1 MHDYFDTMED
11 CVQVL
16 AYTVVQTQNNDS
28 NKPVTWIYILMIHRI
43 TKNEKQYIQ

>member
-16 AYTVVQTQNNDS
+16 AYTVVQTQNNDRI
-28 NKPVTWIYILMIHRI
+28 KPV
-43 TKNEKQYIQ
+43 NEIPTPHW